1 MAEAIYINDTVRIK
15 VKFSD
20 FDSNGDPID
29 LEPVSVAVDI
39 FKSDNTQIVDA
50 LASSLSSSLF
60 YYDFTPTSADTYSI
74 KFSGLLDSGG
84 TVIVQ
89 QTLYVSSSTVEYKP
103 TETLGTDEI
112 IVFAPD
118 VEPLYIDPDEILP
131 YFPDATMLEIGE
143 MVHIYSQEVKKLY
156 KLRDDQDVSELP
168 IIVYDYIKAAVAC
181 DLTRTYGF
189 GGDDEV
195 SISLGDLSI
204 NNRNVPRNTV
214 TRDNASTWC
223 QIATAL
229 RKELISAKVG
239 PRAMSPKGDLGD
251 SIPTSGGVR
260 HPDTGKIVYLS
271 DRELYGPGRKPP
283 KDNDPMP
290 QRDLRSYD

>member
-1 MAEAIYINDTVRIK
+1 MPEAIYVNDTVRIK

-20 FDSNGDPID
+20 FDSNGNSVD
-29 LEPVSVAVDI
+29 LEPVSVTVDI
-39 FKSDNTQIVDA
+39 FKSDETQVVDSV
-50 LASSLSSSLF
+50 ASSLSSSLF

-74 KFSGLLDSGG
+74 KFSGLLDNGS

-89 QTLYVSSSTVEYKP
+89 QTLYVSSSAVEYKP
-103 TETLGTDEI
+103 TQTLGTDET

-131 YFPDATMLEIGE
+131 YFPDATLLEIGE

-239 PRAMSPKGDLGD
+239 PRAMSPKGDLGG

>member
-239 PRAMSPKGDLGD
+239 PRAMSPKGDLGG

>member
-1 MAEAIYINDTVRIK
+1 MPEAIYVNDTVRIK

-20 FDSNGDPID
+20 FDSNGNSVD

-39 FKSDNTQIVDA
+39 FKSDETQVVDSV
-50 LASSLSSSLF
+50 ASSLSSSLF

-74 KFSGLLDSGG
+74 KFSGLLDNGS

-89 QTLYVSSSTVEYKP
+89 QTLYVSSSAVEYKP
-103 TETLGTDEI
+103 TQTLGTDET

-131 YFPDATMLEIGE
+131 YFPDATLLEIGE

-239 PRAMSPKGDLGD
+239 PRAMSPKGDLGG

>member
-1 MAEAIYINDTVRIK
+1 MPEAIYVNDTVRIK

-20 FDSNGDPID
+20 FDSNGNSVD

-39 FKSDNTQIVDA
+39 FKSDETQVVDSV
-50 LASSLSSSLF
+50 ASSLSSSLF

-74 KFSGLLDSGG
+74 KFSGLLDNGS

-103 TETLGTDEI
+103 TQTLGTDET

-131 YFPDATMLEIGE
+131 YFPDATLLEIGE

-239 PRAMSPKGDLGD
+239 PRAMSPKGDLGG

>member
-39 FKSDNTQIVDA
+39 LKSDNTQIVDA

-239 PRAMSPKGDLGD
+239 PRAMSPKGDLGG

-271 DRELYGPGRKPP
+271 DREADRGTSE
-283 KDNDPMP
+283 D
-290 QRDLRSYD
+290 

>member
-1 MAEAIYINDTVRIK
+1 MPEAIYVNDTVRIK

-20 FDSNGDPID
+20 FDSNGNPVD

-39 FKSDNTQIVDA
+39 FKSDETQVVDSA
-50 LASSLSSSLF
+50 ASSLSSSLF

-74 KFSGLLDSGG
+74 KFSGLLDNGS

-103 TETLGTDEI
+103 TEILGTDEV

-143 MVHIYSQEVKKLY
+143 MVHIYSQEVKKLS
-156 KLRDDQDVSELP
+156 KLSDDQDVSELP

-239 PRAMSPKGDLGD
+239 PRAMSPKGDLGG

>member
-1 MAEAIYINDTVRIK
+1 MPEAIYVNDTVRIK

-20 FDSNGDPID
+20 FDSNGNSVD

-39 FKSDNTQIVDA
+39 FKSDETQVVDS

-74 KFSGLLDSGG
+74 KFSGLLDNGS

-103 TETLGTDEI
+103 TQTLGTDET

-131 YFPDATMLEIGE
+131 YFPDATLLEIGE

-239 PRAMSPKGDLGD
+239 PRAMSPKGDLGG

>member
-1 MAEAIYINDTVRIK
+1 MPEAIYVNDTVRIK

-20 FDSNGDPID
+20 FDSNGNSVD
-29 LEPVSVAVDI
+29 LEPVSVTVDI
-39 FKSDNTQIVDA
+39 FKSDETQVVDSV
-50 LASSLSSSLF
+50 ASSLSSSLF

-74 KFSGLLDSGG
+74 KFSGLLDNGS

-103 TETLGTDEI
+103 TQTLGTDET

-131 YFPDATMLEIGE
+131 YFPDATLLEIGE

-239 PRAMSPKGDLGD
+239 PRAMSPKGDLGG

>member
-1 MAEAIYINDTVRIK
+1 MPEAIYVNDTVRIK

-20 FDSNGDPID
+20 FDSNGNPVD

-39 FKSDNTQIVDA
+39 FKSDETQVVDST
-50 LASSLSSSLF
+50 ASSLSSSLF

-74 KFSGLLDSGG
+74 KFSGLLDNGS

-103 TETLGTDEI
+103 TQTLGTDET

-156 KLRDDQDVSELP
+156 KLRDDQDVNELP

-239 PRAMSPKGDLGD
+239 PRAMSPKGDLGG